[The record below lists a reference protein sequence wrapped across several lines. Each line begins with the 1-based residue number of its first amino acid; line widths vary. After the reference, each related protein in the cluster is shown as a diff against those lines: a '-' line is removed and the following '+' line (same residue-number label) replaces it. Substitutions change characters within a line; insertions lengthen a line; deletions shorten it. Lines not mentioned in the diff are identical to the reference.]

1 MSTAINGRRLIGL
14 SLATLLA
21 LFGLATYSAVAQAAC
36 SYPDATQVF
45 SPWKDKAYYQL
56 APEGSFAEGAS
67 GWTLENGATLVTD
80 EDHRFPE
87 GEEEETAVALP
98 FGASVTSPPVC
109 VDETTPSFRFMAR
122 NVGDK
127 GGKLRV
133 TITYE
138 NTKKVTKAKNS
149 DVHTDENEWEPTP
162 SLKLETG
169 DEGERAARITFTA
182 KDPKGEYLV
191 DDLYVDPFARH

>member
-1 MSTAINGRRLIGL
+1 MSTVIARPRSIRLALAIV
-14 SLATLLA
+14 AA
-21 LFGLATYSAVAQAAC
+21 LFGLAVYSSAAQAAC
-36 SYPDATQVF
+36 SYPDAAQVF

-56 APEGSFAEGAS
+56 APEGSLEAGAS
-67 GWTLENGATLVTD
+67 GWTLEGGAALVTD
-80 EDHRFPE
+80 QDHRFPE
-87 GEEEETAVALP
+87 GEMEETAVALP
-98 FGASVTSPPVC
+98 FGASATSPPVC
-109 VDETTPSFRFMAR
+109 VDETTPSFRFMSR

-149 DVHTDENEWEPTP
+149 DVHSDEDEWEPTP

-169 DEGERAARITFTA
+169 DEGERVARITFTA
-182 KDPKGEYLV
+182 KDPKSEYLV
-191 DDLYVDPFARH
+191 DDVYVDPFARH

>member
-1 MSTAINGRRLIGL
+1 MSIATNGRRLTRL
-14 SLATLLA
+14 ALATFVA
-21 LFGLATYSAVAQAAC
+21 LFGLAAYSSLAHAAC
-36 SYPDATQVF
+36 SYPDAAQVF

-56 APEGSFAEGAS
+56 APEGGLEAGAS
-67 GWTLENGATLVTD
+67 GWTLEGGAMLVTD
-80 EDHRFPE
+80 QDHRFPE
-87 GEEEETAVALP
+87 EEMEETAVALP
-98 FGASVTSPPVC
+98 FGASATSPPVC

-127 GGKLRV
+127 GAKLRV

-149 DVHTDENEWEPTP
+149 DIHTDENEWEPTQ

-169 DEGERAARITFTA
+169 DEGERVARITFTG
-182 KDPKGEYLV
+182 KDPKSDYLV
-191 DDLYVDPFARH
+191 DDVYVDPFARH